1 MLDLAVPMAFVVDE
15 VASTNN
21 DVGTVDVSM
30 EPSVN
35 PMATD
40 THEESMED
48 ITETAS
54 TGNLGTVDESMDRT
68 NNGMETDTP
77 RVDKYASIIYG
88 KVLFD
93 VVNDSALIT
102 SLCFDGGST
111 SMDITKNVLSNNEE
125 VSQRVSSIRTS
136 ESCSINT

>member
-30 EPSVN
+30 EPIVN

-54 TGNLGTVDESMDRT
+54 IGNLGTVDESMDLT

>member
-1 MLDLAVPMAFVVDE
+1 
-15 VASTNN
+15 
-21 DVGTVDVSM
+21 
-30 EPSVN
+30 
-35 PMATD
+35 MATD

-136 ESCSINT
+136 ESCLINT